1 MTTDTYIDYDSFK
14 KGAYIVKFE
23 NEHVD
28 RTLIATG
35 SEVSLALKVAAI
47 LEDRGLDVRV
57 VSMPSTNLFD
67 KLSIEEQSNI
77 LGTTRENIYSFELGS
92 TDLWYK
98 YAHKPFGIDTFGY
111 SGKFEEILDYIG
123 FNAETLADKIS

>member
-1 MTTDTYIDYDSFK
+1 MTTDTYVDFETFK
-14 KGAYIVKFE
+14 KGAYVVKYE
-23 NEHVD
+23 KIHVD

-35 SEVSLALKVAAI
+35 SEVSLALEIASL
-47 LEDRGLDVRV
+47 LEERGLDVRV

-67 KLSIEEQSNI
+67 KLSKEEQLSI
-77 LGTTRENIYSFELGS
+77 LGTTRDNIYSLELGT

-98 YAHKPFGIDTFGY
+98 YAHQPFGVDTFGY
-111 SGKFEEILDYIG
+111 SGKFDEILDYIG